1 MTFVLIVG
9 QSLINVQQKWIDMDD
24 LKEFLLAAKKA
35 ITDLEIPIP
44 GNVTGPKK
52 DTGYIILY
60 FSFILFFLACS

>member
-1 MTFVLIVG
+1 
-9 QSLINVQQKWIDMDD
+9 MDD

-52 DTGYIILY
+52 DTGSGNRVQGPSECMTLFQRKKIT
-60 FSFILFFLACS
+60 FILLVCYNIS